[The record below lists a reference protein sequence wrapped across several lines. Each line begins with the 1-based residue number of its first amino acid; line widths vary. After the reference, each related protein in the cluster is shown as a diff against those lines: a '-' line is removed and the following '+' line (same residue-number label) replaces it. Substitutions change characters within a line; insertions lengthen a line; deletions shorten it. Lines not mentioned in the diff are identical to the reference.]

1 MNFKQIETFLWVS
14 KLLSFSKTAQQQC
27 TTQPAISSR
36 IAALEAELG
45 VTLFERDRNNKV
57 ILTTKGHELLPYAE
71 KIIYNTKEFTDKANQ
86 SASFS
91 GVLRIGVS
99 ETVAYTW
106 LSEFMERFQKNLPD
120 VLIEL
125 TVDVSTGL
133 SQQLTEGLIDIA
145 FLLGPLSISMMVNEE
160 LTSVPLVWVASP
172 DLDINKK
179 GEKQQSLEEL
189 SSKLPVIT
197 YAKNT
202 LPYNEISRQLKKN
215 SKEIPRIFSSTS
227 LGVCRQLVL
236 DGRGIGALPTEIV
249 KDDVEA
255 GKLDILELNWTP
267 SNLNFTASFPMTP
280 HKPQLQTVIDLAKR
294 VIADRH
300 GQKDIIDTNT

>member
-1 MNFKQIETFLWVS
+1 MNFKQVETFLWVS

-57 ILTTKGHELLPYAE
+57 VLTAKGHELLPYAE
-71 KIIYNTKEFTDKANQ
+71 KIIYITKEFANKANQ

-99 ETVAYTW
+99 ETVAQTW
-106 LSEFMERFQKNLPD
+106 LSEFMERFQKDLSD

-125 TVDVSTGL
+125 TVDVSSGL
-133 SQQLTEGLIDIA
+133 TQQLSEGLIDIA
-145 FLLGPLSISMMVNEE
+145 FLLGPLSDPMMVNEQ
-160 LTSVPLVWVASP
+160 LTSVPLVWVVSP
-172 DLDINKK
+172 LLNIGNPADSSEKK
-179 GEKQQSLEEL
+179 HSLEEL
-189 SSKLPVIT
+189 SSHWPIIT
-197 YAKNT
+197 YARNT
-202 LPYNEISRQLKKN
+202 LPYNEISRELKKN
-215 SKEIPRIFSSTS
+215 SKKVPRIFSSSS
-227 LGVCRQLVL
+227 LGVCRQLVI
-236 DGRGIGALPTEIV
+236 DGRGIGALPADIV

-255 GKLDILELNWTP
+255 GTLSILKMTWKP

-280 HKPQLQTVIDLAKR
+280 HKPQLLTVIELAKR
-294 VIADRH
+294 VITEYESKH
-300 GQKDIIDTNT
+300 LK

>member
-1 MNFKQIETFLWVS
+1 VNFKQVETFLWVS

-45 VTLFERDRNNKV
+45 VTLFDRDRNNKV
-57 ILTTKGHELLPYAE
+57 VLTAKGHELLPYAE
-71 KIIYNTKEFTDKANQ
+71 KIIYNTKEFTNKANK

-106 LSEFMERFQKNLPD
+106 FSEFMERFQKDLPD

-125 TVDVSTGL
+125 TVDVSTSL
-133 SQQLTEGLIDIA
+133 AQQLTEGLIDIA
-145 FLLGPLSISMMVNEE
+145 FLLGPLSDSMMINEQ

-172 DLDINKK
+172 KLEIDKK
-179 GEKQQSLEEL
+179 KQLLEEL
-189 SSKLPVIT
+189 SSKWPVIT
-197 YAKNT
+197 YARNT
-202 LPYNEISRQLKKN
+202 LPYNEISRELKKN
-215 SKEIPRIFSSTS
+215 SKLIPRIFSSTS
-227 LGVCRQLVL
+227 LGVCRQLVI
-236 DGRGIGALPTEIV
+236 DGRGIGALPAEIV
-249 KDDVEA
+249 RDDVEA
-255 GKLDILELNWTP
+255 GKLSILKLNWTP

-280 HKPQLQTVIDLAKR
+280 HKPQLHTVIDLAKL
-294 VIADRH
+294 VIDEH
-300 GQKDIIDTNT
+300 QG

>member
-1 MNFKQIETFLWVS
+1 MNFKQVETFLWVS

-45 VTLFERDRNNKV
+45 VTLFDRDRNNKV
-57 ILTTKGHELLPYAE
+57 VLTAKGHELLPYAE
-71 KIIYNTKEFTDKANQ
+71 KIIYNTKEFTNKANK

-106 LSEFMERFQKNLPD
+106 FSEFMERFQKDLPD

-133 SQQLTEGLIDIA
+133 AQQLTEGLIDIA
-145 FLLGPLSISMMVNEE
+145 FLLGPLSDSMMINEQ

-172 DLDINKK
+172 KLEIDKK
-179 GEKQQSLEEL
+179 KQLLEEL
-189 SSKLPVIT
+189 SSKWPVIT
-197 YAKNT
+197 YARNT
-202 LPYNEISRQLKKN
+202 LPYNEISRELKKN
-215 SKEIPRIFSSTS
+215 SKLIPRIFSSTS
-227 LGVCRQLVL
+227 LGVCRQLVI
-236 DGRGIGALPTEIV
+236 DGRGIGALPAEIV
-249 KDDVEA
+249 RDDVEA
-255 GKLDILELNWTP
+255 GKLSILKLNWTP

-280 HKPQLQTVIDLAKR
+280 HKPQLHTVIDLAKL
-294 VIADRH
+294 VIDEH
-300 GQKDIIDTNT
+300 QG

>member
-1 MNFKQIETFLWVS
+1 VNFKQVETFLWVS

-57 ILTTKGHELLPYAE
+57 VLTDKGHELLPYAE
-71 KIIYNTKEFTDKANQ
+71 KIIFITKEFANKANK

-91 GVLRIGVS
+91 GLLRIGVS
-99 ETVAYTW
+99 ETVAQTW
-106 LSEFMERFQKNLPD
+106 LSEFMERFQKDLPD

-125 TVDVSTGL
+125 TVDVSSSLT
-133 SQQLTEGLIDIA
+133 QQLSDGLIDIA
-145 FLLGPLSISMMVNEE
+145 FLLGPLSDSMMVNEQ

-172 DLDINKK
+172 ILGI
-179 GEKQQSLEEL
+179 EKPKDSSKNEYSLEDI
-189 SSKLPVIT
+189 SSKWPVIT
-197 YAKNT
+197 YARNT
-202 LPYNEISRQLKKN
+202 LPYNEISRELKKN
-215 SKEIPRIFSSTS
+215 SKQVPRIFASSS
-227 LGVCRQLVL
+227 LGVCRQLVI
-236 DGRGIGALPTEIV
+236 DGRGVGALPAEVV

-255 GKLDILELNWTP
+255 GTLSILKVSWTP

-280 HKPQLQTVIDLAKR
+280 HKPQLFTVIELAKL
-294 VIADRH
+294 VITDYELKH
-300 GQKDIIDTNT
+300 LE

>member
-1 MNFKQIETFLWVS
+1 MNFKQVETFLWVS

-45 VTLFERDRNNKV
+45 VTLFDRDRNNKV
-57 ILTTKGHELLPYAE
+57 VLTAKGHELLPYAE
-71 KIIYNTKEFTDKANQ
+71 KIIYNTKEFTNKANK

-106 LSEFMERFQKNLPD
+106 FSEFMERFQKDLPD

-125 TVDVSTGL
+125 TVDVSTSL
-133 SQQLTEGLIDIA
+133 AQQLTEGLIDIA
-145 FLLGPLSISMMVNEE
+145 FLLGPLSDSMMINEQ

-172 DLDINKK
+172 KLEIDKK
-179 GEKQQSLEEL
+179 KQLLEEL
-189 SSKLPVIT
+189 SSKWPVIT
-197 YAKNT
+197 YARNT
-202 LPYNEISRQLKKN
+202 LPYNEISRELKKN
-215 SKEIPRIFSSTS
+215 SKLIPRIFSSTS
-227 LGVCRQLVL
+227 LGVCRQLVI
-236 DGRGIGALPTEIV
+236 DGRGIGALPAEIV
-249 KDDVEA
+249 RDDVEA
-255 GKLDILELNWTP
+255 GKLSILKLNWTP

-280 HKPQLQTVIDLAKR
+280 HKPQLHTVIDLAKL
-294 VIADRH
+294 VIDEH
-300 GQKDIIDTNT
+300 QG